1 MVHTYFVKKKN
12 IKKTVEQYKVTLS
25 EDIANYLTDC
35 IILMQDFMSEHE
47 LNRVLTK
54 EKKVRLKNK
63 KCEANGKK
71 KPLTNSHKDKV
82 PEQERG
88 RDL

>member
-1 MVHTYFVKKKN
+1 MVHTYFVKKK

-54 EKKVRLKNK
+54 
-63 KCEANGKK
+63 KK
-71 KPLTNSHKDKV
+71 K
-82 PEQERG
+82 
-88 RDL
+88 

>member
-1 MVHTYFVKKKN
+1 M
-12 IKKTVEQYKVTLS
+12 EQYKVTLS

-54 EKKVRLKNK
+54 KKKVRLKNE

>member
-1 MVHTYFVKKKN
+1 M
-12 IKKTVEQYKVTLS
+12 EQYKVTLS

-54 EKKVRLKNK
+54 KKKVRLKNE
-63 KCEANGKK
+63 KCEANG